1 MLTKNYM
8 IGSLFGLK
16 ISFIGN
22 VVPCM
27 LFLWAVLS
35 AVAYF
40 LLDIPPALA
49 ILGGL
54 LGTVAH
60 ALLELFHQFGH
71 ASAARKTGYPM
82 KGVRYWMLL
91 AGSIYPKDEPELPAK
106 THIRRALGG
115 PIWSTLLTLVLIVPV
130 VITFNE
136 GGDVKWLFLW
146 VLLDNIAVFN
156 LGVWIPLESVGIE
169 TDASTI
175 LRYWPQRNVE
185 PATPSE

>member
-1 MLTKNYM
+1 
-8 IGSLFGLK
+8 
-16 ISFIGN
+16 
-22 VVPCM
+22 
-27 LFLWAVLS
+27 
-35 AVAYF
+35 
-40 LLDIPPALA
+40 
-49 ILGGL
+49 
-54 LGTVAH
+54 
-60 ALLELFHQFGH
+60 
-71 ASAARKTGYPM
+71 
-82 KGVRYWMLL
+82 
-91 AGSIYPKDEPELPAK
+91 
-106 THIRRALGG
+106 LGG